1 MELSMENKIDHLM
14 ERPGT
19 LGVCVS
25 DASGLSL
32 STRGSLKSD
41 VASLGSQLLTLCS
54 QLEPSSGV
62 IPEVYLLSDN
72 CKVSF
77 PCDEDFVT
85 VADVIRHV
93 KDVMLK
99 DSDRQDL
106 LIEGETIRPGVLV
119 LVNECDWELLDCEK
133 CQLHNGDLV
142 TFISTLHGG

>member
-1 MELSMENKIDHLM
+1 M

-72 CKVSF
+72 CKYFLFRSVIVCPMDILEQAFRATMAEVSLTIEFSGGCEFLVGNKKEHKVSF

-99 DSDRQDL
+99 VRFYCSFL
-106 LIEGETIRPGVLV
+106 
-119 LVNECDWELLDCEK
+119 
-133 CQLHNGDLV
+133 
-142 TFISTLHGG
+142 